1 MTIAKAEDVGH
12 QVARPSDRPE
22 VVAARMNHDL
32 NNPLTAIIVVAEV
45 LLRSEDIEPH
55 VRGRVET
62 ILAQAR
68 KAASVAQDLRS
79 LMLDELAS

>member
-1 MTIAKAEDVGH
+1 MRIAEVEDRGH
-12 QVARPSDRPE
+12 QAARWSDRPE
-22 VVAARMNHDL
+22 AVASRMNHDL

-45 LLRSEDIEPH
+45 LLRSEDIEPQ

-68 KAASVAQDLRS
+68 KAASIAQDIRS
-79 LMLDELAS
+79 LMLEELAS

>member
-55 VRGRVET
+55 VPGAGSRLYSPRRER
-62 ILAQAR
+62 QPR
-68 KAASVAQDLRS
+68 
-79 LMLDELAS
+79 